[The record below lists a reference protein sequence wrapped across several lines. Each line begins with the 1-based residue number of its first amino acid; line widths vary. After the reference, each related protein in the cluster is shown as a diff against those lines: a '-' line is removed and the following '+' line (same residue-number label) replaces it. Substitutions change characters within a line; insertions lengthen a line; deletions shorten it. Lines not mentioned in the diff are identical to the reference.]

1 MSPLS
6 ADLEIAVAGEDS
18 APGLSLIDSRVTPYT
33 TLADAADVVRTHHGR
48 QHSALSGSDSTDLG
62 AARAADTVDEL
73 WPMVVL
79 ADLDSCPDPEAAE
92 ELAEV
97 LQQEPRTATAI
108 ITSGHMLAEAAA
120 VWVLDTDDE
129 VHPVPG
135 TDLHCRLVAFSD
147 EEYADVVESALTS
160 NSETDLAPDEPS
172 PTPDPLAKDNDAPAA
187 ADSVPAARESGSLF
201 ARLANLEDDSPVPHL
216 QGACAPA
223 AAHHE
228 EDAAT
233 EAAEPSAEAAGPA
246 VPQTDATSPSH
257 IVLPATTAINRVNAR
272 LPEPVSPPAP
282 VPQEPAP
289 TSALDSPQPP
299 AGEDAA
305 DGPLVRVLGPV
316 NVTGARGHI
325 DSNRRT
331 VATELVSWLAL
342 RTDGA
347 TRHELDEVIA
357 PGGGRVENN
366 TRNGRV
372 REVRRW
378 LGDEYY
384 PKLNEQP
391 DRKHRLVGVACD
403 WHQFQDLTTQAAR
416 AGGDEGRAMLRRA
429 LDLVQGRPFTGIP
442 PRRYVWA
449 EALTQNMI
457 SAVVDV
463 ADDLAARCLAAR
475 DPQGAL
481 WASGRGLDTA
491 REREVLW
498 RHRFEAL
505 AQLGAHDELE
515 AAIQQ
520 LNQYLLDAD
529 LPMERETEET
539 IRRLD
544 AVRR

>member
-1 MSPLS
+1 MP
-6 ADLEIAVAGEDS
+6 
-18 APGLSLIDSRVTPYT
+18 
-33 TLADAADVVRTHHGR
+33 
-48 QHSALSGSDSTDLG
+48 
-62 AARAADTVDEL
+62 
-73 WPMVVL
+73 
-79 ADLDSCPDPEAAE
+79 
-92 ELAEV
+92 
-97 LQQEPRTATAI
+97 
-108 ITSGHMLAEAAA
+108 TS
-120 VWVLDTDDE
+120 
-129 VHPVPG
+129 
-135 TDLHCRLVAFSD
+135 
-147 EEYADVVESALTS
+147 
-160 NSETDLAPDEPS
+160 
-172 PTPDPLAKDNDAPAA
+172 A
-187 ADSVPAARESGSLF
+187 ADS
-201 ARLANLEDDSPVPHL
+201 
-216 QGACAPA
+216 
-223 AAHHE
+223 
-228 EDAAT
+228 
-233 EAAEPSAEAAGPA
+233 
-246 VPQTDATSPSH
+246 PQ
-257 IVLPATTAINRVNAR
+257 R
-272 LPEPVSPPAP
+272 
-282 VPQEPAP
+282 
-289 TSALDSPQPP
+289 P

-305 DGPLVRVLGPV
+305 DGPLVRVLGPID
-316 NVTGARGHI
+316 VTGARGHI
-325 DSNRRT
+325 ESNRRT

-429 LDLVQGRPFTGIP
+429 LELVQGRPFTGIP

-449 EALTQNMI
+449 EALTQDMI

-475 DPQGAL
+475 DPRGAL

-491 REREVLW
+491 REREALW

-529 LPMERETEET
+529 LPMERQTEET